1 MKTYLYDTNILLY
14 AIRNDKH
21 WQFIRETL
29 DLDDY
34 KDNVMSVVSWG
45 ELYSLAL
52 QNRWGTKRF
61 DLIDRLDETFI
72 IANIFEME
80 IIQRYADID
89 AYSRGKLEGQPLG
102 TSARTMGKNDLWI
115 AATASI
121 LGITLLTTDGDFDHL
136 KSVFL
141 DIEKIVFPS
150 VL

>member
-1 MKTYLYDTNILLY
+1 MKTYFFDTNILLY

-21 WQFIRETL
+21 WQFIRESVGL
-29 DLDDY
+29 EAY

-45 ELYSLAL
+45 ELYSLAR

-72 IANIFEME
+72 MANIFEME
-80 IIQRYADID
+80 VIQRYADID

-102 TSARTMGKNDLWI
+102 TSSRTMGKNDLWI
-115 AATASI
+115 AATASV

-136 KSVFL
+136 KSIFL
-141 DIEKIVFPS
+141 DIEKIVFPTN
-150 VL
+150 L